1 MTIKTFL
8 AQIFIAKMWSMI
20 TCIVQL
26 PLQDLL
32 FPPMQLLAWVQFF
45 ASVGYDEGP
54 ICELCHTK
62 DSTKMHQWS
71 ERTIA
76 WYNKKSSYCFK
87 KIYLWKTHCNA
98 IGAGIWRRQV
108 FFFFVLHFLPTL
120 FRFRYLKWPHIWCDF
135 VLVLLYWIPCFNFS
149 SFLLVNDQFLIIYSY
164 DWRRWPLPSF
174 LVLAILPLK
183 RRETSI
189 DMLNLWILTLSLVFI
204 SPIDIISSRSFRNSI
219 IRTIGTW
226 AVFIPMIDCLCC
238 VSCKLPT
245 SFQRMMLTDVVP
257 GSANNPPQKSSALGC
272 LHM

>member
-1 MTIKTFL
+1 MMKDQYANYVIQKILQKCTSDQRELLLGIIRNHLTALKKYTYG
-8 AQIFIAKMWSMI
+8 KH
-20 TCIVQL
+20 IVTRLEQ
-26 PLQDLL
+26 
-32 FPPMQLLAWVQFF
+32 AY
-45 ASVGYDEGP
+45 GEGK
-54 ICELCHTK
+54 C
-62 DSTKMHQWS
+62 S
-71 ERTIA
+71 
-76 WYNKKSSYCFK
+76 
-87 KIYLWKTHCNA
+87 
-98 IGAGIWRRQV
+98 
-108 FFFFVLHFLPTL
+108 FFFVLHFLPTL

-189 DMLNLWILTLSLVFI
+189 DMLNLWILTLSFVFI